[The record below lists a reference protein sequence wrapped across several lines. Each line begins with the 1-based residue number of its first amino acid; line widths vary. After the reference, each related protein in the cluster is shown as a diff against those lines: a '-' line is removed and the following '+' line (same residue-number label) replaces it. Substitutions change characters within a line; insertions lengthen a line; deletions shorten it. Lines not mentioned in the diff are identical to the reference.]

1 MERLA
6 LIEVLDHDGHVLHA
20 VPVVHWPMTVGRALD
35 CDVVLDDPHVAARHL
50 TLDAAGGAAPG
61 LVLTVGESVNGVQM
75 DRRQL
80 SSGASAL
87 LQQGSALHVGRSVL
101 RVRLAGESLAPER
114 PLARSAHRI
123 RLTLTVGAA
132 VAVLLW
138 ASVLLWLDNVPGSS
152 WDKYLPTLLGVMFG
166 IAAWAS
172 LWGLG
177 SKLFQRHF
185 RALPHLRI
193 LLGFVL
199 AILLVDT
206 LLALA
211 SFALGVPWLSHIRS
225 WVRLA
230 MVAALLGTHLWLL
243 LPGRQRAIALTV
255 GALLVLVLGVEGAL
269 SWRHRQRLFD
279 ELYVATLPPP
289 GLRLVRAEP
298 VAALLD
304 DLRPLRASL
313 ERRAKK
319 DEETDAPAER

>member
-6 LIEVLDHDGHVLHA
+6 LIEVLDHDERVLHA
-20 VPVVHWPMTVGRALD
+20 VPVVRWPMTVGRAFD

-50 TLDAAGGAAPG
+50 TLDVPPDGSPG
-61 LVLTVGESVNGVQM
+61 LVLTVGDSVNGVQV
-75 DRRQL
+75 DQRQL
-80 SSGASAL
+80 SCGVSTMLAA
-87 LQQGSALHVGRSVL
+87 GSQLHAGRSTL
-101 RVRLAGESLAPER
+101 RVRLSGESLAPER
-114 PLARSAHRI
+114 PLARSADRI
-123 RLTLTVGAA
+123 RLWLTVSAA

-138 ASVLLWLDNVPGSS
+138 VTVLLWLDNVPGSS
-152 WDKYLPTLLGVMFG
+152 WDKYLPSLLGVMFG
-166 IAAWAS
+166 IAAWSS

-185 RALPHLRI
+185 RALPHLRV

-199 AILLVDT
+199 AMLLVDT

-211 SFALGVPWLSHIRS
+211 SFALGVPWLSHIRG
-225 WVRLA
+225 WVRRA

-243 LPGRQRAIALTV
+243 LPGRQRAIAVTV
-255 GALLVLVLGVEGAL
+255 SALLLLVVGVDGAL

-289 GLRLVRAEP
+289 ALRLAPAQP
-298 VAALLD
+298 VTALLD
-304 DLRPLRASL
+304 ELRPLRARL

-319 DEETDAPAER
+319 DDENDSAAER